1 MFFEILEKARK
12 LSEKV
17 LTCKRYNPKHIYH
30 ANEMKELERK
40 ITRLLS
46 SSVLVDIL
54 ADVNDVPFVLML
66 LHRYVVDERKGLPL
80 SLKVLGAFLK
90 DRPERYWEGVVKK
103 LSRGETADETHE
115 SRVLLFAHIEESL
128 KTLDPRAGKCF
139 LDLGAFPEDKR
150 IDPS

>member
-1 MFFEILEKARK
+1 M
-12 LSEKV
+12 
-17 LTCKRYNPKHIYH
+17 
-30 ANEMKELERK
+30 
-40 ITRLLS
+40 
-46 SSVLVDIL
+46 
-54 ADVNDVPFVLML
+54 
-66 LHRYVVDERKGLPL
+66 